1 MSQKFFILN
10 NEYTYQ
16 CMKKMINKSF
26 TIVVGLYEI
35 NLKVLK
41 IQLYVVNGQKESNY
55 EEKKY

>member
-1 MSQKFFILN
+1 MGPKYFILD
-10 NEYTYQ
+10 NECTHQ

-35 NLKVLK
+35 KLLVLK

-55 EEKKY
+55 EEKKN